1 MRAASLAPEAFRPRV
16 MGSVVAI
23 LVGLAAM
30 SADGPTRHGH
40 RLASESFR
48 LVLDMEVAAPVGK
61 TAHNCRDSRLDSAD
75 EPRQPVV
82 GSTPHS
88 RGTAQ
93 GGNRGGAIDGGQVS
107 ATAPEAAH
115 ADLTN
120 IPDQSCGAS
129 IDFFTVPIA
138 TFQILFVFI
147 VLSHARRRV
156 VHFGLRRFHEDLE
169 ARRKLGQR

>member
-1 MRAASLAPEAFRPRV
+1 

-23 LVGLAAM
+23 LVGLAPM

-120 IPDQSCGAS
+120 IPDQSGGADGLDPTS
-129 IDFFTVPIA
+129 VP
-138 TFQILFVFI
+138 FRPQHSRFY
-147 VLSHARRRV
+147 LSSSCCRMLDAARCTSVCEGFMKTLKR
-156 VHFGLRRFHEDLE
+156 EE
-169 ARRKLGQR
+169 S